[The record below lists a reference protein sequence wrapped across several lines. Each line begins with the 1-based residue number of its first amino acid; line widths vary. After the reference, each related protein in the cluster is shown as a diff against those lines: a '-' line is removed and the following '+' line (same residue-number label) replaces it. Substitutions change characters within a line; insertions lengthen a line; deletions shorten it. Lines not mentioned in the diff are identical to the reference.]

1 MGWQGIDGHDD
12 VVTRFVA
19 AEARGRIAG
28 TYLFIGPEGIG
39 KGAFTKALAKSLVCL
54 APRPGLI
61 ACGACASCVQAAAGS
76 HPDID
81 IVSKPDDRSTIPL
94 EVFIGDR
101 EHRMR
106 EGLCWRILLRPALG
120 GRKVAVIL
128 DADHLAEEGANCLLK
143 TLEEPPDGAVI
154 ILVGTALERQL
165 PTIRSRSQIIRFS
178 PLDTEI
184 VRRVLA
190 AEAIDEVLLLGVGH
204 AAVKDVEEGG
214 WEAEGGRELGLEPE
228 EGFDAF
234 GEEDDAVRGV
244 HGLPWRV
251 GVREE
256 ADEAL
261 ARWLRARTTEVV
273 ARAVQ
278 AEGDPVGEDATF
290 ESLGVDSILAVE
302 IIERLNRDLGLT
314 LRTPDLFNHP
324 SVRRL
329 VRRILA
335 TAEPGVVQRLR
346 AAALPP
352 AALVPAPVGATPAA
366 PVGGVSSSAAAP
378 AGGPEPIAIIGMA
391 GQFPDADDLEEFW
404 ANLAAGRDS
413 F

>member
-1 MGWQGIDGHDD
+1 MGRASSPPFPDGRVFSGSLGWYKVGDPIGHRLAGSGAEEFPGERDTMGWQGIDGHDD
-12 VVTRFVA
+12 VVARFVA

-190 AEAIDEVLLLGVGH
+190 AEAIDGSGPSAAAIAAAAGRSGGSIDRARLLL
-204 AAVKDVEEGG
+204 D
-214 WEAEGGRELGLEPE
+214 PE
-228 EGFDAF
+228 IETI
-234 GEEDDAVRGV
+234 
-244 HGLPWRV
+244 
-251 GVREE
+251 
-256 ADEAL
+256 
-261 ARWLRARTTEVV
+261 RARLLEQLA
-273 ARAVQ
+273 ARPFNGVELSKEVQ
-278 AEGDPVGEDATF
+278 ASVEAAGKDAPPRR
-290 ESLGVDSILAVE
+290 A
-302 IIERLNRDLGLT
+302 RL
-314 LRTPDLFNHP
+314 
-324 SVRRL
+324 
-329 VRRILA
+329 RILLG
-335 TAEPGVVQRLR
+335 TAVDFFR
-346 AAALPP
+346 AAMRRDAAGPTDPAAAPSPP
-352 AALVPAPVGATPAA
+352 DAALVRAVNAW
-366 PVGGVSSSAAAP
+366 GGTAEDAIDGLRRTLDALDGIDRNAHLPTLVDAWSARL
-378 AGGPEPIAIIGMA
+378 EPL
-391 GQFPDADDLEEFW
+391 PPPP
-404 ANLAAGRDS
+404 RS
-413 F
+413 VPR